1 MASVVT
7 PDQVNDHLSSPRW
20 SADQVKACEVLIA
33 QRQKG
38 LERWFGVPIDPV
50 DRTETVA
57 VLDSG
62 LLATSW
68 PVFRVYAIDSVT
80 LADPG
85 ALLWEPLP
93 DPYVWRDDGW
103 ISLADPVSQSAYTE
117 RSYSIIG
124 GSCAVLPRVT
134 VRYAGGWGPQP
145 DIMGAL
151 IEKVGN
157 VMANRHEDTVTARQ
171 LDEHAPPPLKE
182 EWTDKE
188 LLMLRSR
195 RRVRGGRRL

>member
-7 PDQVNDHLSSPRW
+7 VDQVNDHLSSPRW
-20 SADQVKACEVLIA
+20 SEDQERACKVLIA

-50 DRTETVA
+50 DRTETVT

-68 PVFRVYAIDSVT
+68 PVFRVYAIDTVT
-80 LADPG
+80 LAGPG

-93 DPYVWRDDGW
+93 SPYTWRDEGW
-103 ISLADPVSQSAYTE
+103 ITAPDPRISAGYTT
-117 RSYSIIG
+117 RPYSITEAA
-124 GSCAVLPRVT
+124 CPLARVSL
-134 VRYAGGWGPQP
+134 RYAGGWGPQP
-145 DIMGAL
+145 DIVGAL

-188 LLMLRSR
+188 LMMLRSR